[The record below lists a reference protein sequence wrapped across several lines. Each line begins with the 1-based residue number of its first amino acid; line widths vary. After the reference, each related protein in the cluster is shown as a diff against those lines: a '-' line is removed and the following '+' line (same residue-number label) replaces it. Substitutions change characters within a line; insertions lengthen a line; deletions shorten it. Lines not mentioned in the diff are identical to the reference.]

1 MVRTISIL
9 LIFLISTSCGIAT
22 TVGAVAGNASTSTRG
37 ITGTFSDNYLLSRV
51 KAKVSSLKLKNF
63 TNVTVSVSHGKVLL
77 AGYVDNQLERLEI
90 IKNVWEINGVKEI
103 FNEIEVGRS
112 ISVIDAAEDMVFET
126 KVENRILFEE
136 GIFSNNYS
144 VDVVDGNVYV
154 MGIASSIEE
163 KNKLERFLRS
173 MNDIKRLIFLVDIPR
188 SNEEI
193 TK

>member
-1 MVRTISIL
+1 M
-9 LIFLISTSCGIAT
+9 
-22 TVGAVAGNASTSTRG
+22 
-37 ITGTFSDNYLLSRV
+37 
-51 KAKVSSLKLKNF
+51 
-63 TNVTVSVSHGKVLL
+63 L

-90 IKNVWEINGVKEI
+90 IKNDWEINGVKEI

-188 SNEEI
+188 SNEEVS
-193 TK
+193 K

>member
-9 LIFLISTSCGIAT
+9 LILLISTSCGIAT

-37 ITGTFSDNYLLSRV
+37 ITGTISDNYLLSRV
-51 KAKVSSLKLKNF
+51 KAKVSSLGLKNF
-63 TNVTVSVSHGKVLL
+63 TNITVSVSHGKVLL
-77 AGYVDNQLERLEI
+77 AGKVDNQLKRLEI
-90 IKNVWEINGVKEI
+90 IKNVWAINGVKEI
-103 FNEIEVGRS
+103 FNEIEIGSS
-112 ISVIDAAEDMVFET
+112 ISLRDSTEDMIFET

-163 KNKLERFLRS
+163 KNKLERFLRG

-188 SNEEI
+188 FNEEVSE
-193 TK
+193 